1 MTRKREAV
9 LFFMPTYRGFHTAAW
24 RREGGTERAVEM
36 DFDIIRRQ
44 IQLAER
50 GKFHAAFFADGLVVG
65 MGPADVSVEAL
76 SRTAAGSKWEPMTL
90 LSALAACTSRIG
102 LLGTVSTTY
111 SQPYNVARLL
121 ASLDHISGGR
131 AGWNVV
137 TSAHPKVGLNFG
149 DEALMPHDERYARG
163 EEFFDVVAGLW
174 DSWEDDAFIRD
185 KASGRYFDPE
195 KLHALNH
202 RGKYLSVAGPLNIA
216 RPIQGHPVIAQA
228 GSSRPGRAF
237 ASRHADVI
245 YTMQAE
251 IKHAQE
257 FYSDIKTQASDAGR
271 DPDHVKILPAVIFS
285 VGHSMAHAEDK
296 LAELDA
302 LVDPVVGMELLSAV
316 LKVDMSAYPI
326 DGPVPDVPED
336 QSGSRTTQKYFLDI
350 AKRDN
355 LTIRQLMQVMARS
368 SAIPGT
374 AQSIADRIEEWMEAE
389 AADGLN
395 VQFANDED
403 SLGIFVEEVIPELQ
417 RRGLFHTEYRG
428 RTLRENLRVPRPQN
442 RFAAKPSGSAPRPS
456 LAAAE

>member
-1 MTRKREAV
+1 MTKKKEAI
-9 LFFMPTYRGFHTAAW
+9 LFFMSTYRGFHTAAW
-24 RREGGTERAVEM
+24 RQEGEADRTADM
-36 DFDIIRRQ
+36 DFDMVRRQ
-44 IQLAER
+44 IQLAEQ
-50 GKFHAAFFADGLVVG
+50 GKFHAAFFADGLAVG
-65 MGPADVSVEAL
+65 MGPAEVSAEAL
-76 SRTAAGSKWEPMTL
+76 SRTASGSKWEPMTL
-90 LSALAACTSRIG
+90 LSALAACTKQIG
-102 LLGTVSTTY
+102 LLGTVSTSY
-111 SQPYNVARLL
+111 SQPYNVARML

-163 EEFFDVVAGLW
+163 EEFFDVVASLW

-185 KASGRYFDPE
+185 KSSGRYFDPN
-195 KLHALNH
+195 KLHAINH

-216 RPIQGHPVIAQA
+216 RPVQGHPVIAQA
-228 GSSRPGRAF
+228 GSSTPGRAF

-257 FYSDIKTQASDAGR
+257 FYADIKGQASDAGR

-296 LAELDA
+296 LAQLDA

-316 LKVDMSAYPI
+316 LKMDMSAYPI
-326 DGPVPDVPED
+326 DGPMPDVPED
-336 QSGSRTTQKYFLDI
+336 QSGSRTTQKYFIDI

-355 LTIRQLMQVMARS
+355 LTIRQLIQVMARVS
-368 SAIPGT
+368 SIPGT
-374 AQSIADRIEEWMEAE
+374 AMSIADRIEEWMEAG

-417 RRGLFHTEYRG
+417 RRGLFQTEYRG
-428 RTLRENLRVPRPQN
+428 TTLRESLGIPRPNN
-442 RFAAKPSGSAPRPS
+442 RFAEASTDHARRPS
-456 LAAAE
+456 IAKAI